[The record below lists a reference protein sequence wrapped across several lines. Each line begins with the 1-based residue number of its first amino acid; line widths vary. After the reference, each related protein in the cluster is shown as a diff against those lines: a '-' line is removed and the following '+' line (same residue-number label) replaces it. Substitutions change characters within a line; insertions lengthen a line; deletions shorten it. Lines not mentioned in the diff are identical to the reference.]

1 MKKRKLI
8 MLSVA
13 LVMGL
18 ALSSCSPT
26 EGDSGTSQPGIVGTQ
41 GPQGPQGPQGETGP
55 TGPQGETG
63 PQGPTG
69 PQGETGP
76 TGPQGETGPQGPTGP
91 QGETGPT
98 GPQGETGPQGP
109 QGPTGP
115 QGETGPTGPQ
125 GETGPQGPQGPQGDT
140 AWSNTFLPSNGGYVS
155 VNVGS
160 AVVGTEITFT
170 AYPDSGY
177 IVLGIEL
184 NGVLHTVDDN
194 NQVKV
199 QMIENGYVVKGAF
212 EKIIEAEVVGGEI
225 NPDLSESSHVN
236 IPSTISD
243 EPLSV
248 VLNNPTDEVK
258 VIEGTTDGEGNITTT
273 LNLDNDGLLASGGP
287 IVLRNI
293 KLVTDETYNKTE
305 NSSLLSISNSEVTL
319 ENVEVVVG
327 ENAGGNQQGGSDVRT
342 GISLSGSTDVTM
354 NDVSISGNIYNGV
367 ELPQSGAS
375 VENVVID
382 GLHIEKTSNN
392 GLSIYNF
399 AENSN
404 VSITNSSFGT
414 STTTVSN
421 AFRFSNYASWAKNNG
436 GTSDSVVNI
445 KIENVT
451 ANSNLP
457 KYTEYTGLI
466 CLQDN
471 TEPYTGDFSDFV
483 LDVDNVEVNVNDDVS
498 VAATYK
504 TIDATNGVSD
514 TQLKTR
520 LVYIYKDDTGIVTS
534 PTTVYPKANINGVDV
549 ELAGLVGNAESVTIS
564 ELVNRSE
571 EWLDKT
577 SDSVFTKIFKVRA
590 IIADITNSDFGN
602 GNLVDPVTGELF
614 NGALYGLA
622 VDGAHFENDGTGFTW
637 YSSKGQFGD
646 IDAELEGKEVE
657 IICIA
662 YAYKDNLNLSG
673 YLYGNVKE
681 STLTYN
687 VTLTDTSEED
697 CLGQGSVTLS
707 GEGLVGSGNSF
718 TAKPGTVV
726 TVTATANE
734 NYSVLVYVNNQILSL
749 TEGVGT
755 FTQGYGATTVTYK
768 FTYLGGSEEPSLLPS
783 NLSLDLTTLGIATGY
798 TSYNKEFSI
807 SDPTCPDVKTGKIQL
822 TFGNHSKPSYNG
834 ITIGA
839 KKAPVSGQLISDFDA
854 NLQTAVD
861 EAIGTTNSAAL
872 ILETNF
878 DNVGEL
884 IIKLSES
891 NGETKKMNGYLF
903 ETTDDGATWTLVS
916 THEAGTGDNWSYIP
930 SDTNQAQVRYAIVT
944 GWDGGDAR
952 YVVSS
957 LTINESL

>member
-26 EGDSGTSQPGIVGTQ
+26 EGDSGTSQPSIVGTQ
-41 GPQGPQGPQGETGP
+41 GTQGTQGPQGETGP

-109 QGPTGP
+109 QGP
-115 QGETGPTGPQ
+115 
-125 GETGPQGPQGPQGDT
+125 QGDT
-140 AWSNTFLPSNGGYVS
+140 AWSNTFLPTDGGYVS

-170 AYPDSGY
+170 AYPDTGY

-184 NGVLHTVDDN
+184 NGELHTVDDN

-199 QMIENGYVVKGAF
+199 EMIENGYVVKGAF
-212 EKIIEAEVVGGEI
+212 EKVIEAEVVGGEI

-243 EPLSV
+243 EALSV

-273 LNLDNDGLLASGGP
+273 LNLDNDGLVATGGP

-305 NSSLLSISNSEVTL
+305 NSSLLSISNREVTL

-327 ENAGGNQQGGSDVRT
+327 ENAGGDQQGGSDVRT
-342 GISLSGSTDVTM
+342 GISLNGSTDVTM
-354 NDVSISGNIYNGV
+354 SDVSISGNIYNGV
-367 ELPQSGAS
+367 ELPQNDAS

-414 STTTVSN
+414 SSTTVSN
-421 AFRFSNYASWAKNNG
+421 AFRFSNYADWAKNNG
-436 GTSDSVVNI
+436 GSSDSVVNI

-483 LDVDNVEVNVNDDVS
+483 LDVDNVQVNVNDDVS
-498 VAATYK
+498 VKATDQ

-534 PTTVYPKANINGVDV
+534 PASYYPKANINGVDA

-564 ELVNRSE
+564 ELVERSD
-571 EWLDKT
+571 EWLGKT
-577 SDSVFTKIFKVRA
+577 SEDTFTKIFKVRA

-622 VDGAHFENDGTGFTW
+622 VDGAHFENDGTGFIW
-637 YSSKGQFGD
+637 SSSFGQFGD

-662 YAYKDNLNLSG
+662 YEYRGSINLSG
-673 YLYGNVKE
+673 YLYGNVKD
-681 STLTYN
+681 SSLTYTAVLN
-687 VTLTDTSEED
+687 DVSEPD
-697 CLGQGSVTLS
+697 AVGKGTITLS
-707 GEGLVGSGNSF
+707 GEGVTYSDGTYKIAYGS
-718 TAKPGTVV
+718 VV
-726 TVTATANE
+726 TITVSPDDGYYA
-734 NYSVLVYVNNQILSL
+734 SVNVNGSNITLKDN
-749 TEGVGT
+749 VGT
-755 FTQGYGATTVTYK
+755 FVQGYAVSTISYEFISNDVPVVETVDLSYTFAEFPAGEQYAANEEHVLDDRITVTTTECH
-768 FTYLGGSEEPSLLPS
+768 FT
-783 NLSLDLTTLGIATGY
+783 T
-798 TSYNKEFSI
+798 
-807 SDPTCPDVKTGKIQL
+807 QL
-822 TFGNHSKPSYNG
+822 RIYDSSSHPG
-834 ITIGA
+834 
-839 KKAPVSGQLISDFDA
+839 
-854 NLQTAVD
+854 
-861 EAIGTTNSAAL
+861 
-872 ILETNF
+872 
-878 DNVGEL
+878 
-884 IIKLSES
+884 
-891 NGETKKMNGYLF
+891 
-903 ETTDDGATWTLVS
+903 
-916 THEAGTGDNWSYIP
+916 
-930 SDTNQAQVRYAIVT
+930 YAIVKST
-944 GWDGGDAR
+944 TVIHSVSLLANDDADHIEVYGSVDGEKFDLIGNITVNNKLQTLNIEDSTYTYLKLDAVGGQAR
-952 YVVSS
+952 VVSMN
-957 LTINESL
+957 LTVTK

>member
-1 MKKRKLI
+1 
-8 MLSVA
+8 
-13 LVMGL
+13 
-18 ALSSCSPT
+18 
-26 EGDSGTSQPGIVGTQ
+26 
-41 GPQGPQGPQGETGP
+41 
-55 TGPQGETG
+55 
-63 PQGPTG
+63 
-69 PQGETGP
+69 
-76 TGPQGETGPQGPTGP
+76 
-91 QGETGPT
+91 
-98 GPQGETGPQGP
+98 
-109 QGPTGP
+109 
-115 QGETGPTGPQ
+115 
-125 GETGPQGPQGPQGDT
+125 
-140 AWSNTFLPSNGGYVS
+140 
-155 VNVGS
+155 
-160 AVVGTEITFT
+160 
-170 AYPDSGY
+170 
-177 IVLGIEL
+177 
-184 NGVLHTVDDN
+184 
-194 NQVKV
+194 
-199 QMIENGYVVKGAF
+199 MIENGYVVKGVF

-225 NPDLSESSHVN
+225 NPDLTESNHVN

-273 LNLDNDGLLASGGP
+273 LNLDNDGLLATGGP

-319 ENVEVVVG
+319 KNVEVVVG
-327 ENAGGNQQGGSDVRT
+327 ENAGENQQGGSDVRT

-354 NDVSISGNIYNGV
+354 NDVSISGNIFNGV

-382 GLHIEKTSNN
+382 GLHVEQTLNN

-436 GTSDSVVNI
+436 GSSDGVVNI

-483 LDVDNVEVNVNDDVS
+483 LDVDNVQVNVNDDVS
-498 VAATYK
+498 VEATYE

-534 PTTVYPKANINGVDV
+534 PASYYPKANINGEDV
-549 ELAGLVGNAESVTIS
+549 ELAGLVGNAESVSIS
-564 ELVNRSE
+564 ELAARSE
-571 EWLDKT
+571 EWSSKASGDT
-577 SDSVFTKIFKVRA
+577 FTKIFRVRA
-590 IIADITNSDFGN
+590 IVAKVTNTDFGN
-602 GNLVDPVTGELF
+602 GNLVDPVTGESF

-622 VDGAHFENDGTGFTW
+622 VDGSHFENDGTGFTW

-687 VTLTDTSEED
+687 ISLTDTSEED

-707 GEGLVGSGNSF
+707 GEGLEGSGNSF

-726 TVTATANE
+726 TVNATANE
-734 NYSVLVYVNNQILSL
+734 NYSVLVYVNNQILTL

-768 FTYLGGSEEPSLLPS
+768 FTYLGGTEEPSLLPS
-783 NLSLDLTTLGIATGY
+783 NLSLDLTKLGIASGY
-798 TSYNKEFSI
+798 DSYNKEFTI
-807 SDPTCPDVKTGKIQL
+807 SDPTCPDVTTGSIQL
-822 TFGNHSKPSYNG
+822 TFGNYSSSYNG
-834 ITIGA
+834 ITIGGR
-839 KKAPVSGQLISDFDA
+839 KAPASGQLISDFDS

-861 EAIGTTNSAAL
+861 ETITTSNKAAL

-878 DNVGEL
+878 DNVGEF
-884 IIKLSES
+884 IIELVES
-891 NGETKKMNGYLF
+891 KGETSEITGYLF
-903 ETTDDGATWTLVS
+903 ETTDDGATWSLVS
-916 THEAGTGDNWSYIP
+916 THEAGTGNNWSYVP
-930 SDTNQAQVRYAIVT
+930 SDTNQKQVRYAIVT
-944 GWDGGDAR
+944 GWNSGDAR
-952 YVVSS
+952 YVVST

>member
-26 EGDSGTSQPGIVGTQ
+26 EGDSGTSQPTIAGTQ

-76 TGPQGETGPQGPTGP
+76 TGPQGETGPQGPQGP
-91 QGETGPT
+91 QGET
-98 GPQGETGPQGP
+98 
-109 QGPTGP
+109 GPTGP

-170 AYPDSGY
+170 AYPDTGY

-199 QMIENGYVVKGAF
+199 EMIENGYVVKGVF

-225 NPDLSESSHVN
+225 NPDLTESSHVN

-273 LNLDNDGLLASGGP
+273 LNLDSDGLLASGGP

-305 NSSLLSISNSEVTL
+305 NSSLLSISNTEVTL

-354 NDVSISGNIYNGV
+354 NDVSISGNIFNGV

-382 GLHIEKTSNN
+382 GLHIQQTSNN

-451 ANSNLP
+451 ANSNVA

-483 LDVDNVEVNVNDDVS
+483 LDVDNVQVNVNDDVS
-498 VAATYK
+498 VEATYE
-504 TIDATNGVSD
+504 TINATNGVSD

-534 PTTVYPKANINGVDV
+534 PTTVYPKANINGEDV
-549 ELAGLVGNAESVTIS
+549 TLLS
-564 ELVNRSE
+564 ELGALEEITLSE
-571 EWLDKT
+571 FANLERDQWGT
-577 SDSVFTKIFKVRA
+577 SSNTAPAAYKVRA
-590 IIADITNSDFGN
+590 YVTDIYNTTYGN
-602 GNLVDPVTGELF
+602 GTLIDPNDGTEVT
-614 NGALYGLA
+614 LYGLSYTSDTMSK
-622 VDGAHFENDGTGFTW
+622 VSNGYKFNNDKSFST
-637 YSSKGQFGD
+637 
-646 IDAELEGKEVE
+646 IGKETVE
-657 IICIA
+657 DKMVTMILIP
-662 YAYKDNLNLSG
+662 
-673 YLYGNVKE
+673 YLFNTTKEALGFVYGNVAELGAVSKVN
-681 STLTYN
+681 TI
-687 VTLTDTSEED
+687 VDTSEEAD
-697 CLGQGSVTLS
+697 VGQGSVTLYNNTTS
-707 GEGLVGSGNSF
+707 QAISLEETNF
-718 TAKPGTVV
+718 TANAKDSV
-726 TVTATANE
+726 TVTFTPNE
-734 NYSVLVYVNNQILSL
+734 NYTVEVMVDGSRVELGEASGSY
-749 TEGVGT
+749 TYTFEVGFVPT
-755 FTQGYGATTVTYK
+755 K
-768 FTYLGGSEEPSLLPS
+768 IE
-783 NLSLDLTTLGIATGY
+783 Y
-798 TSYNKEFSI
+798 TW
-807 SDPTCPDVKTGKIQL
+807 
-822 TFGNHSKPSYNG
+822 
-834 ITIGA
+834 
-839 KKAPVSGQLISDFDA
+839 VS
-854 NLQTAVD
+854 TAVD
-861 EAIGTTNSAAL
+861 TTPTS
-872 ILETNF
+872 INF
-878 DNVGEL
+878 DTNTKWTNDSYKGPSSATTSDGYTITATNGMKNGDENTAFTLGTNKVENLTGLVDAKMLSAVIGSTVSEDSNK
-884 IIKLSES
+884 IDNTYYAAMYTEYEIKDVSKVTFTLRGWNEGVASS
-891 NGETKKMNGYLF
+891 SSLYLLRK
-903 ETTDDGATWTLVS
+903 DKGSDSWTLVKEKVS
-916 THEAGTGDNWSYIP
+916 ITTSHAPYDIESNEGLA
-930 SDTNQAQVRYAIVT
+930 AQYAIVIGST
-944 GWDGGDAR
+944 NASNMR
-952 YVVSS
+952 VVVDSIVS
-957 LTINESL
+957 TPLN

>member
-26 EGDSGTSQPGIVGTQ
+26 EGDSDTSQPSIVGTQ
-41 GPQGPQGPQGETGP
+41 
-55 TGPQGETG
+55 GPQGETG

-76 TGPQGETGPQGPTGP
+76 QGP

-98 GPQGETGPQGP
+98 GPQGETGP

-170 AYPDSGY
+170 AYPDTGY

-199 QMIENGYVVKGAF
+199 EMIENGYVVKGAF
-212 EKIIEAEVVGGEI
+212 EKVIEAEVVGGEI

-273 LNLDNDGLLASGGP
+273 LNLDNDGLLATGGP

-327 ENAGGNQQGGSDVRT
+327 DNAGGTQQGGSDVRT

-354 NDVSISGNIYNGV
+354 SDVSISGNIFNGV

-382 GLHIEKTSNN
+382 GLHIEQTSNN

-421 AFRFSNYASWAKNNG
+421 AFRFSNYAAWANNNNG
-436 GTSDSVVNI
+436 ESDGVVNI

-483 LDVDNVEVNVNDDVS
+483 LDVDNVQVNVNDDVS
-498 VAATYK
+498 VKATYE

-534 PTTVYPKANINGVDV
+534 PASYYPKANINGEDV
-549 ELAGLVGNAESVTIS
+549 TLLS
-564 ELVNRSE
+564 ELGALEEITLSE
-571 EWLDKT
+571 FANLANDEWGT
-577 SDSVFTKIFKVRA
+577 SSNTAPAAYKVRA
-590 IIADITNSDFGN
+590 YVTNIYETTYGN
-602 GNLVDPVTGELF
+602 GTLIDPNDGTEVT
-614 NGALYGLA
+614 LYGLSYTSDTMSK
-622 VDGAHFENDGTGFTW
+622 VTNGYKFNNDKSFST
-637 YSSKGQFGD
+637 
-646 IDAELEGKEVE
+646 IGKETVE
-657 IICIA
+657 DKMVTMILIP
-662 YAYKDNLNLSG
+662 
-673 YLYGNVKE
+673 YLYRTTKEAMGFVYGNVSELGAFSKVN
-681 STLTYN
+681 TI
-687 VTLTDTSEED
+687 VDTSEEANV
-697 CLGQGSVTLS
+697 GQGSVTIYNNTTSQAISL
-707 GEGLVGSGNSF
+707 EETKF
-718 TAKPGTVV
+718 TANAKDSV
-726 TVTATANE
+726 TVTFTPNE
-734 NYSVLVYVNNQILSL
+734 NYTVEVMVDGARVELGEDSGSY
-749 TEGVGT
+749 TYTFEVGFVPT
-755 FTQGYGATTVTYK
+755 
-768 FTYLGGSEEPSLLPS
+768 SIE
-783 NLSLDLTTLGIATGY
+783 Y
-798 TSYNKEFSI
+798 TW
-807 SDPTCPDVKTGKIQL
+807 
-822 TFGNHSKPSYNG
+822 
-834 ITIGA
+834 
-839 KKAPVSGQLISDFDA
+839 VS
-854 NLQTAVD
+854 TAVD
-861 EAIGTTNSAAL
+861 TTPTSINFDTDTTWTNNSYQGPSSATTSDGYTITATNGMKNGDEDTAFTLGTNKVSNLTGVVSAEMLSAVTGTTVSEDANKIDSTYYAAMYM
-872 ILETNF
+872 EY
-878 DNVGEL
+878 E
-884 IIKLSES
+884 IKDVSKVTFTLRGWNADVASSSTLYLLRKDRGSDSWTLVEGDVAITSSHAPYDIES
-891 NGETKKMNGYLF
+891 NGGL
-903 ETTDDGATWTLVS
+903 A
-916 THEAGTGDNWSYIP
+916 
-930 SDTNQAQVRYAIVT
+930 AQYAIVIGST
-944 GWDGGDAR
+944 NASAMK
-952 YVVSS
+952 VVVDSIVS
-957 LTINESL
+957 TPLN

>member
-26 EGDSGTSQPGIVGTQ
+26 EGDSGTSQPSIVGTQ

-69 PQGETGP
+69 PQGET
-76 TGPQGETGPQGPTGP
+76 
-91 QGETGPT
+91 
-98 GPQGETGPQGP
+98 
-109 QGPTGP
+109 GPTGP

-170 AYPDSGY
+170 AYPDTGY

-225 NPDLSESSHVN
+225 NPDLTESSHVN

-273 LNLDNDGLLASGGP
+273 LNLDNDGLLATGGP

-305 NSSLLSISNSEVTL
+305 NSSLLSISNTEVTL

-354 NDVSISGNIYNGV
+354 SDVSISGDIFNGV

-382 GLHIEKTSNN
+382 GLHIQQTSNN

-436 GTSDSVVNI
+436 GTSDSVVNV

-451 ANSNLP
+451 ANSNVA
-457 KYTEYTGLI
+457 KYTEFTGLI

-471 TEPYTGDFSDFV
+471 TAPYTGDFSDFV
-483 LDVDNVEVNVNDDVS
+483 LDVDNVQVNVNDDVS
-498 VAATYK
+498 VAATYE
-504 TIDATNGVSD
+504 TINATNGVSD

-534 PTTVYPKANINGVDV
+534 PASYYPKANINGEDV
-549 ELAGLVGNAESVTIS
+549 TLLS
-564 ELVNRSE
+564 ELGALEEITLSE
-571 EWLDKT
+571 FASLENEKWGTDNNT
-577 SDSVFTKIFKVRA
+577 APAAYKVRA
-590 IIADITNSDFGN
+590 YVTDISNTTYGN
-602 GNLVDPVTGELF
+602 GTLIDPNDGTEVT
-614 NGALYGLA
+614 LYGLSYTSDTMSK
-622 VDGAHFENDGTGFTW
+622 VSNGYKFNNDKSFSTIEKETVEDKMVTMILIPYLYFTTKETMGFV
-637 YSSKGQFGD
+637 YGD
-646 IDAELEGKEVE
+646 VAELGAVSKVNT
-657 IICIA
+657 I
-662 YAYKDNLNLSG
+662 
-673 YLYGNVKE
+673 V
-681 STLTYN
+681 
-687 VTLTDTSEED
+687 DTSAEAD
-697 CLGQGSVTLS
+697 VGQGSVTLYNNTTS
-707 GEGLVGSGNSF
+707 QAISLEETKF
-718 TAKPGTVV
+718 TANAKDSV
-726 TVTATANE
+726 TVTFTPNE
-734 NYSVLVYVNNQILSL
+734 NYKVEVMVDGTRVEL
-749 TEGVGT
+749 GVDSGSYTYTFEVGFVPTAIEYAWVSSAIDTTPTSINFDTNTTWAGINGSTYGT
-755 FTQGYGATTVTYK
+755 GVATTTDGTITTTTAKITDDKLQVGVNKATQWKGAVSKDLLTAVT
-768 FTYLGGSEEPSLLPS
+768 GSEVAEDTYVLNSKYYASVTIDYLLKVNS
-783 NLSLDLTTLGIATGY
+783 VSWNAS
-798 TSYNKEFSI
+798 SYK
-807 SDPTCPDVKTGKIQL
+807 
-822 TFGNHSKPSYNG
+822 
-834 ITIGA
+834 
-839 KKAPVSGQLISDFDA
+839 
-854 NLQTAVD
+854 
-861 EAIGTTNSAAL
+861 
-872 ILETNF
+872 
-878 DNVGEL
+878 
-884 IIKLSES
+884 
-891 NGETKKMNGYLF
+891 
-903 ETTDDGATWTLVS
+903 TDDVNDMMIYLLRKDKGSNTWTLVGEGQRLATEIQSFVCNSNNGLAANYALVFES
-916 THEAGTGDNWSYIP
+916 TKSTASRMILDSITS
-930 SDTNQAQVRYAIVT
+930 T
-944 GWDGGDAR
+944 
-952 YVVSS
+952 S
-957 LTINESL
+957 LS